1 MIDVMRGDMRCQ
13 GVTTAHTAWRQI
25 NQRQPPS
32 PIASCSQRT
41 TTGPITPFK
50 TLLGPQ
56 ICRSGKHKMIAEQDR
71 ARRGSLSPRR
81 CAAPPGAPPSGSRAS
96 RIGQPSRL
104 PAVRWTERQEA
115 TSAAVWATHEHCA
128 VSCAQRRDA
137 PSGAWSKRARLHRYR
152 RLIRRCR
159 PHLHQ
164 LPHGRCGWHRTHTR
178 ACLPAHT

>member
-1 MIDVMRGDMRCQ
+1 MSGRDYSTHCLAPD
-13 GVTTAHTAWRQI
+13 
-25 NQRQPPS
+25 QPTS
-32 PIASCSQRT
+32 T
-41 TTGPITPFK
+41 PITNSIMFAADDHRSYNAFQNS
-50 TLLGPQ
+50 LGTPNLTRRSQ
-56 ICRSGKHKMIAEQDR
+56 ICRSGKHPMIAEQDR